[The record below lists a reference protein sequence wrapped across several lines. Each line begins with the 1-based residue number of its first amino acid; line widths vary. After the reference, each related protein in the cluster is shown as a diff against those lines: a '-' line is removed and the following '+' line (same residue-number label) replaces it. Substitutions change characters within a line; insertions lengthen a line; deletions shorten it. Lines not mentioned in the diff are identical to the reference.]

1 MLTNFDYLK
10 NESKFSAFADI
21 AISAEKVILMDP
33 EASIINSRRAMEFA
47 IKWMYSVDKA
57 LELPYKD
64 NLQNLMGSEG
74 ISSDCRAGYLEANGV
89 YPPMRK
95 QCGACWKTVWTGR
108 GHVMPGKLVCVSGFC
123 GTLL

>member
-64 NLQNLMGSEG
+64 NLQNLMGSEEFRQ
-74 ISSDCRAGYLEANGV
+74 IAGPDIWKRIEYI
-89 YPPMRK
+89 R
-95 QCGACWKTVWTGR
+95 QCGNSVAHAGKRFGR
-108 GHVMPGKLVCVSGFC
+108 EEAMLC
-123 GTLL
+123 LEN